1 VVGDRLYGRQRA
13 GGEGELGLRA
23 VRLAYVDP
31 FTKKRVD
38 IHAPTGRFLKEFG
51 F

>member
-1 VVGDRLYGRQRA
+1 VGGSRESTHKERLS
-13 GGEGELGLRA
+13 LGLRA

-38 IHAPTGRFLKEFG
+38 IHAPTETFLKEFG